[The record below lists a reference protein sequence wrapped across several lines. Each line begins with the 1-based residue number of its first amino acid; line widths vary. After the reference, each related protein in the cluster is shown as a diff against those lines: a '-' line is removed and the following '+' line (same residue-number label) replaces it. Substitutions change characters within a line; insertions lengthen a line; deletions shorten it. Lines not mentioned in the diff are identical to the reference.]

1 MAISQEWWDRWW
13 DEDYSWDG
21 LAKKDWDGWV
31 VPEDGV
37 PVPAEE
43 GVEGRQAT
51 LQDYWRR
58 AGLEEDIKREG
69 HTCPKTGKRFTRI
82 HLPLTFED
90 GSETLKGKDDK
101 AFLEEVYDVL
111 RSELARPI
119 METKYLD
126 WGELEGPDHRMQ
138 WRGVVLPHF
147 DLEDLSAQS
156 RDEDDRIPLSLHAI
170 DAAFLGGAWFNSA
183 AFSGDVS
190 FNSAAFSGDVSFY
203 SAVFSG
209 GARFDS
215 AAFSEDARFDSAAF
229 SVDASFYSAIFSG
242 VAEFESAVFSGDASF
257 YGAAFS
263 GDAGF
268 SSAAFSGNA
277 RFDSAS
283 FSGDAGFY
291 GAAFSGDA
299 VFSSAAFS
307 GKARFFSAAFS
318 GDASFNSAAFSGD
331 AWFDSAAFSGN
342 ANFDSATFSGHARFN
357 SAAFSGYASF
367 ESVTF
372 SGDAVFA
379 NAAFSGDAIFDS
391 AAFSGNTNFDSAVFS
406 GYAIFESAAF
416 SRGAIFEIATF
427 SGDAWF
433 DNAAFSEDACFAGAA
448 FSGEAHFNCAVF
460 LGDADF
466 GGEGRSLISARR
478 SIPRFVANGAIFLGP
493 ANFSNRDFLSGPDG
507 VESDFDDAHFFHLFK
522 LHDSSLH
529 RGINFGKA
537 RVELA
542 LEQGKAQES
551 RLQVPGA
558 LMEGL
563 ETLKRAVP
571 EKPQPP
577 KEDALES
584 NKEQYVRDA
593 LKWSALYEG
602 GLEEFQAWRRS
613 EARAFAEGS
622 VEDRNEYFRA
632 LEDCYRTLKLFNE
645 DRRHRVEEGRFHR
658 LELIARRR
666 RRRPKYTAL
675 QMLAFWQ
682 EKEGIPIWE
691 RVLSHIYG
699 GASRY
704 GNSVVLPIVWLIC
717 GVLLF
722 AAIYAAMASFP
733 HHTPTVS
740 ELENAL
746 SFSAGRVLPFGP
758 WADPEACSRIGQ
770 MLETAGRENCT
781 GGAIHYGTWVPF
793 GLRLLASIQ
802 SLTAIILVFL
812 SGLAIRR
819 RFQMN

>member
-1 MAISQEWWDRWW
+1 MAISQKWWDRWW

-37 PVPAEE
+37 PVPGKV
-43 GVEGRQAT
+43 GVDGDQAT

-69 HTCPKTGKRFTRI
+69 HTCPKTGKQFTRI

-90 GSETLKGKDDK
+90 GSETLKGNDDK

-170 DAAFLGGAWFNSA
+170 DAAFLGDAWFNSA

-190 FNSAAFSGDVSFY
+190 FYSAAFSGDVSFY

-209 GARFDS
+209 DTRFDS
-215 AAFSEDARFDSAAF
+215 AVFSGDARFDSAAF
-229 SVDASFYSAIFSG
+229 SVDASFYSATFSG
-242 VAEFESAVFSGDASF
+242 VAEFESAVFSGDAIF

-318 GDASFNSAAFSGD
+318 GDASFNSAAFSGV
-331 AWFDSAAFSGN
+331 AEFDSAAFSGN

-379 NAAFSGDAIFDS
+379 SAAFSGDAIFES

-433 DNAAFSEDACFAGAA
+433 DNAAFSEDACFASAA

-466 GGEGRSLISARR
+466 GGEGRSLMSERR
-478 SIPRFVANGAIFLGP
+478 SIQRFVANGAMFLGP
-493 ANFSNRDFLSGPDG
+493 ANFSNRNFLSGPEG

-551 RLQVPGA
+551 CLPVPGA

-593 LKWSALYEG
+593 SKWSALYEG

-613 EARAFAEGS
+613 EAQAFAEGS

-645 DRRHRVEEGRFHR
+645 DRRDRVEEGRFHR

-666 RRRPKYTAL
+666 RGRPKYTPL

-793 GLRLLASIQ
+793 GLRLLASFQ
-802 SLTAIILVFL
+802 SLTAIILAFL